1 MADYD
6 NIFHDFASGNITPF
20 YDMMYPGMMLYAMHI
35 LGDEFAYMA
44 EDCVQESVIT
54 AYMKREEF
62 KSGSTWRAFL
72 LTCIRNN
79 AIAILRK
86 SSRHLTYIEKSEKAD
101 IQDDCSYALIEHEI
115 HEMLFDAIE
124 SLPEKFRKIFELSFE
139 AGLKNAEIAKIL
151 GIAEI
156 TVKKRKAAL
165 ITHLHNRLGGIFDE
179 KSILLLIS
187 THIANIAG

>member
-1 MADYD
+1 
-6 NIFHDFASGNITPF
+6 
-20 YDMMYPGMMLYAMHI
+20 MLYAMHI

-54 AYMKREEF
+54 TYMKREEF
-62 KSGSTWRAFL
+62 ESGSTWRAFL

-124 SLPEKFRKIFELSFE
+124 SLPEKFHKIFELSFE

-151 GIAEI
+151 RCRNHCKE
-156 TVKKRKAAL
+156 T
-165 ITHLHNRLGGIFDE
+165 
-179 KSILLLIS
+179 KSCTYNPS
-187 THIANIAG
+187 S

>member
-1 MADYD
+1 M
-6 NIFHDFASGNITPF
+6 
-20 YDMMYPGMMLYAMHI
+20 
-35 LGDEFAYMA
+35 
-44 EDCVQESVIT
+44 
-54 AYMKREEF
+54 
-62 KSGSTWRAFL
+62 
-72 LTCIRNN
+72 
-79 AIAILRK
+79 
-86 SSRHLTYIEKSEKAD
+86 
-101 IQDDCSYALIEHEI
+101 IEHEI

-124 SLPEKFRKIFELSFE
+124 SLPEKFHKIFELSFE